1 MSVLTKKAGASLDYA
16 IDWLDDLNGDT
27 ITTSSWAVT
36 GGCVVDSD
44 TNTTTLATVV
54 ISGGEKGATVE
65 AVNIITTAGNKT
77 HVGVVTVR
85 IL

>member
-1 MSVLTKKAGASLDYA
+1 MSVLTKQAGASLDYS

-27 ITTSSWAVT
+27 ISASSWTTT
-36 GGCVVDSD
+36 GGCVVVSD

-65 AVNIITTAGNKT
+65 AVNTITTTSNKT
-77 HVGVVTVR
+77 HVGAVTVR